1 MKSIITKKQFYD
13 SPVIQVESIPID
25 TAVLAGSPN
34 GLVKQQD
41 NNKYKETNLQDY
53 PTVGSRDVLAKPH
66 SFFWEMSE
74 DE

>member
-13 SPVIQVESIPID
+13 SPVTQVESIPID
-25 TAVLAGSPN
+25 TDVLAGSQN
-34 GLVKQQD
+34 GLVKQD
-41 NNKYKETNLQDY
+41 NKYTETKSEDY
-53 PTVGSRDVLAKPH
+53 PTVGSEDVLAKPH